1 MYIVAHPTIVQMPH
15 ADVRELAPVITAHG
29 DPRTA
34 SSPQDPAMMS
44 ETSKELEPSCDVP
57 DMAVNV
63 PSVRELYF
71 FNARVRNARDG
82 LPTAICDIFMID
94 SNNDVPIAS
103 LAPGQKFLHPSA
115 PVNAHFMVRC
125 RDTQEEITRGTVS
138 ERRGYNKTKR
148 TMSGKEYL
156 KKKWIDP
163 VEQRVVL
170 GEWTNWRRFLTPT
183 RLDYD
188 MSHWDEPEDDPETG
202 KPMAPFKERFYYYL
216 VMRHQLFTCFFVRAG
231 DSFSRY
237 ERFADLTNTLLWTWA
252 LTIILSKDNTTI
264 IRSIIVA
271 LFMTPLSAIF
281 KIACRIQCCGV
292 EWGRVLS
299 IPIWLVGLII
309 AIVIPIEAEDNTNER
324 SGLGFRV

>member
-1 MYIVAHPTIVQMPH
+1 
-15 ADVRELAPVITAHG
+15 
-29 DPRTA
+29 
-34 SSPQDPAMMS
+34 
-44 ETSKELEPSCDVP
+44 
-57 DMAVNV
+57 
-63 PSVRELYF
+63 
-71 FNARVRNARDG
+71 
-82 LPTAICDIFMID
+82 
-94 SNNDVPIAS
+94 
-103 LAPGQKFLHPSA
+103 
-115 PVNAHFMVRC
+115 
-125 RDTQEEITRGTVS
+125 
-138 ERRGYNKTKR
+138 
-148 TMSGKEYL
+148 MSGKEYL

-271 LFMTPLSAIF
+271 LFMAPLSAIF

-309 AIVIPIEAEDNTNER
+309 AIVIPIEAEDNT
-324 SGLGFRV
+324 

>member
-1 MYIVAHPTIVQMPH
+1 
-15 ADVRELAPVITAHG
+15 
-29 DPRTA
+29 
-34 SSPQDPAMMS
+34 MMS

-71 FNARVRNARDG
+71 FNARVRNARDGLPTAICDIFMIDSDKFPIASLAPGQKFLHPNAPVNAHFMVRCRDTQVEITRGTVSERRELHFFNERVRNARDG

-237 ERFADLTNTLLWTWA
+237 ERFADLTNTFV
-252 LTIILSKDNTTI
+252 D
-264 IRSIIVA
+264 
-271 LFMTPLSAIF
+271 M
-281 KIACRIQCCGV
+281 
-292 EWGRVLS
+292 
-299 IPIWLVGLII
+299 GLDHYF
-309 AIVIPIEAEDNTNER
+309 V
-324 SGLGFRV
+324 